1 MDERSRPQVIAHRG
15 ASADAPENTCDAFRL
30 AAEQGADWVEL
41 DVRRTADGHLA
52 VLHDGTLPD
61 GRLLVE
67 TPASELPASVPS
79 LPEALDACA
88 GMGVNVEIKNGP
100 GEPDYDPHDRVA
112 ARVLEVL
119 ASRAGGDEVLISSF
133 TAHTVERV
141 RRDAPHLRTA
151 WLVGELSPGNV
162 AVTVGSGHQ
171 AIHPW
176 DHGTSAD
183 GVDLAARAGLE
194 VNVWTVDDVDRMLE
208 LAAMGVSGIVTN
220 VPAVARRALDAAAS

>member
-1 MDERSRPQVIAHRG
+1 MDERSRPLVIAHRG

-61 GRLLVE
+61 GRLLVDCRRE
-67 TPASELPASVPS
+67 DVPGSVPS
-79 LPEALDACA
+79 LAQALDACA

-100 GEPDYDPHDRVA
+100 GEPDYDPDDHVAVRVVELLA
-112 ARVLEVL
+112 AR
-119 ASRAGGDEVLISSF
+119 GGRDEVLISSF

-141 RRDAPHLRTA
+141 RRDALRLRTA

-162 AVTVGSGHQ
+162 AITAAAGHQ

-176 DHGTSAD
+176 DHGTTAE
-183 GVDLAARAGLE
+183 GVDAAARAGLE
-194 VNVWTVDDVDRMLE
+194 VNVWTVDDVARMVE
-208 LAAMGVSGIVTN
+208 LAEMGVAGIVTN
-220 VPAVARRALDAAAS
+220 VPAVARRALDG